1 MSDTTI
7 PRSTSLKVHIISF
20 VRAFILAHD
29 VGPTLSEIA
38 LQVGSTKPRV
48 SRALNELAAA
58 GRIIREP
65 KKARGIRMPG
75 DIERAV
81 AILRRE
87 GWIVDDHCKSATL
100 RRQGERLTIN
110 CDRNDKIF

>member
-1 MSDTTI
+1 MSDTAI
-7 PRSTSLKVHIISF
+7 PPSTSMKVHIISF

-38 LQVGSTKPRV
+38 LHVGSTKPRV

-65 KKARGIRMPG
+65 GKARGISMPG
-75 DIERAV
+75 DVERAL

-87 GWIVDDHCKSATL
+87 GWIIDD
-100 RRQGERLTIN
+100 GERSAQA
-110 CDRNDKIF
+110 